1 MFYKQR
7 DMRLYP
13 AWAYTLPTT
22 FLRVFYSATEAGVWS
37 LIVYWTVGFAPEF
50 GRCARAARLARGSLA
65 GRGGAAR
72 QPRQPAA
79 AGPPRELRAV
89 TPFPGGA
96 ARRPRCAMQQAAG
109 PPLFCGGA
117 REPRSGSGREQGA
130 GAAAD
135 S

>member
-50 GRCARAARLARGSLA
+50 GRCARAALLRTPAGPGSLRPRSCCARCGPRDLPHETRPA
-65 GRGGAAR
+65 G
-72 QPRQPAA
+72 
-79 AGPPRELRAV
+79 LAV
-89 TPFPGGA
+89 RRSEPPGGLPA
-96 ARRPRCAMQQAAG
+96 VARAC
-109 PPLFCGGA
+109 
-117 REPRSGSGREQGA
+117 QG
-130 GAAAD
+130 
-135 S
+135 

>member
-50 GRCARAARLARGSLA
+50 SRCAVLSCELL
-65 GRGGAAR
+65 
-72 QPRQPAA
+72 
-79 AGPPRELRAV
+79 REFRV
-89 TPFPGGA
+89 VSHW
-96 ARRPRCAMQQAAG
+96 ARRDHTAEA
-109 PPLFCGGA
+109 
-117 REPRSGSGREQGA
+117 
-130 GAAAD
+130 
-135 S
+135 